1 MQLRNDSQRFGI
13 ITIALHWLVAMTV
26 VGMFALGLY
35 MVDLTYYHDWYR
47 SAPHLHRS
55 VGILLFVLMSVRL
68 LWRLVSPPPKALPTH
83 QPWERI
89 SAHLTHWA
97 LYLLLFT
104 AMISGYLIT
113 SADGSAIDVFNWFAV
128 PSITGDQKGLED
140 TAGDIHEI
148 ATWAIIILAGVH
160 ALAALKHH
168 LLDRD
173 DTLRRMLGMAPRD
186 PDNLS

>member
-1 MQLRNDSQRFGI
+1 
-13 ITIALHWLVAMTV
+13 
-26 VGMFALGLY
+26 
-35 MVDLTYYHDWYR
+35 
-47 SAPHLHRS
+47 
-55 VGILLFVLMSVRL
+55 
-68 LWRLVSPPPKALPTH
+68 H

-128 PSITGDQKGLED
+128 PSMTGDQKGLED
-140 TAGDIHEI
+140 LAGDIHEI

-173 DTLRRMLGMAPRD
+173 DTLRRMLGKAPRD